1 MSVRTRLLLVS
12 LLTLAI
18 GLGALL
24 VVGNVLLLGGVRA
37 QATSVLRA
45 RAEAQLAALQ
55 SVDAAQSNVNALE
68 AASPSLFKSGWR
80 PAIGWVCAGAVALN
94 YWPRAIAGVTL
105 WIIQCVHSG
114 TLAPYP
120 SGAVQTPAV
129 FLSPSDGGEVAR
141 INSDGTTTVQPPANL
156 ALSSLDAGAVFVRGV
171 PVGSVAGDGTFAQRI
186 ERGAFVAGPDGGTIT
201 DATFTKPYA
210 DTPACFCSADTG
222 TQPTRCAS
230 PDQIV
235 MRETGATPGA
245 SVRWLCIGRGP

>member
-1 MSVRTRLLLVS
+1 MHNDARLSRFSRFAVAG
-12 LLTLAI
+12 LALAVCLA
-18 GLGALL
+18 LGA
-24 VVGNVLLLGGVRA
+24 
-37 QATSVLRA
+37 
-45 RAEAQLAALQ
+45 AALA
-55 SVDAAQSNVNALE
+55 DPP
-68 AASPSLFKSGWR
+68 SPKNR
-80 PAIGWVCAGAVALN
+80 
-94 YWPRAIAGVTL
+94 
-105 WIIQCVHSG
+105 G

-235 MRETGATPGA
+235 MRETGVTPGA